1 MGSLNCRKWNTIPVI
16 NSSLKGLFFPP
27 ASEESGSDC
36 SITRCWRPLP
46 TPQGDPGKRNQPGFF
61 AQTPPATLP
70 HREVF
75 VDHHSSIPQHS
86 ARSFSP
92 WRKTSIPQ
100 GEAVPPECPCR
111 ADPRSFG
118 SLARSN
124 LPHTQPR
131 EGEGV
136 SCLPVT

>member
-75 VDHHSSIPQHS
+75 VDHHSRIPQHS

-92 WRKTSIPQ
+92 WRETSVPQ
-100 GEAVPPECPCR
+100 GEASSCAPSVSLQS
-111 ADPRSFG
+111 RS
-118 SLARSN
+118 SLLWFTGKA
-124 LPHTQPR
+124 LPASHPA
-131 EGEGV
+131 
-136 SCLPVT
+136 